1 MNVLVMIQSVVS
13 ISYCLER
20 IMNFTSQLTQLLR
33 SSLASTTALLYFALE
48 VPKSVSKAYVTLVRG
63 SVLVLMSAYSLG

>member
-13 ISYCLER
+13 ISYRSES
-20 IMNFTSQLTQLLR
+20 IMTLTSQLTQLLR
-33 SSLASTTALLYFALE
+33 TSLASTMAFLYFALE